1 MVTRRVAVLG
11 IAAMPI
17 IAATAKAFAAGRP
30 DADTLATSAGD
41 VTIQP
46 LNHAT
51 LVVSQGAH
59 VLYFDPARVDFAGQ
73 PAPTAIL
80 ITHEHGDH
88 FDPDNLS
95 KIAGKA
101 AIVAP
106 PSVADKIP
114 GALRAQV
121 TVLKNGDSGT
131 VDGLPVTAVAAYN
144 TSPDKAQYHPK
155 GRDNGYVL
163 TFGDK
168 RIYVAADT
176 ENTPEMAALTGI
188 DVAFLPMN
196 QPYTMPP
203 EQVADAV
210 KAFKPRVVYPYHY
223 RGTDPQKFAD
233 LVGGAAEVRL
243 RDWYA
248 GG

>member
-1 MVTRRVAVLG
+1 MSNVCFRVGLSVETTHGRNHAHAPYCRFRDCRPAGGPHRRQSRRG
-11 IAAMPI
+11 GAARHPRHM
-17 IAATAKAFAAGRP
+17 TG
-30 DADTLATSAGD
+30 G

-51 LVVSQGAH
+51 LVLSQGSH
-59 VLYFDPARVDFAGQ
+59 VIYVDPAKVDFTGQ

-106 PSVADKIP
+106 QSVADKIP
-114 GALRAQV
+114 EALKAQV
-121 TVLKNGDSGT
+121 TVMKNGDTGT
-131 VDGLPVTAVAAYN
+131 VDGLPVMAIPAYN
-144 TSPDKAQYHPK
+144 LAADKQQYHPK

-168 RIYVAADT
+168 KIYIAGDT
-176 ENTPEMAALTGI
+176 
-188 DVAFLPMN
+188 
-196 QPYTMPP
+196 
-203 EQVADAV
+203 
-210 KAFKPRVVYPYHY
+210 
-223 RGTDPQKFAD
+223 
-233 LVGGAAEVRL
+233 
-243 RDWYA
+243 
-248 GG
+248 